1 MENKWFTGEGNTL
14 LKCSTEA
21 KGQIESLGG
30 YIKVAYEA
38 FKGCNQI
45 TKVTLPSSATSIGT
59 AAFAECTN
67 LVAIDLSATHLV
79 FLPEA
84 LFDNCKNLQKIYL
97 PNTIREISDFAFRG
111 CASLKQIE
119 LPDSIQRIGEYAF
132 AGCSSLTEI
141 TNIPE
146 KIDFGQMAFA
156 GCINLRQIDFPSHN
170 TEVPFGLFLYCK
182 SLEEIRLGDKIGRIE
197 DHAFDGCLSL
207 KSVSLPNIDYVGAY
221 AFRRCV
227 LLNDIRLGN
236 SLDNIA
242 AHTFE
247 GCDSLQSIH
256 LSSVSTIG
264 YYAFSKCVSLKEI
277 KLGDNIECVE
287 DHAFDGCVS
296 LHNINLPN
304 VCGIEAYAFRN
315 CISLEVV
322 EIGDKVQDIELCAF
336 NGCKNLHNVRISNN
350 DIDWVG
356 SDTSLIR
363 NTLDNLGVELIE
375 RLFEERTKMEGDD
388 GLTHPH
394 SLETKTPLQVKSIV
408 LSSNSDVITQD
419 DVESICSEENV
430 KYKITIPDGI
440 RQIDNDAFM
449 CCKIEDIDI
458 PESVR
463 EIGESAFNDTGLS
476 VFKCP
481 KGITKIE
488 SGTYAGNNI
497 NVVVIP
503 KHINYI
509 GEYAFNA
516 NPIEKIIIKNPDCEI
531 CLGAFFIG
539 DGLKELH
546 LKNSIPPKNIVDWFW
561 SDVPTDCRPE
571 YFSDCVLYVPKGT
584 AYLYY
589 RHKEKPDYDLL
600 DASWDY
606 SNPYLFFKDIVEE

>member
-1 MENKWFTGEGNTL
+1 MIPFFCKALT
-14 LKCSTEA
+14 
-21 KGQIESLGG
+21 
-30 YIKVAYEA
+30 VR
-38 FKGCNQI
+38 
-45 TKVTLPSSATSIGT
+45 TK
-59 AAFAECTN
+59 
-67 LVAIDLSATHLV
+67 
-79 FLPEA
+79 
-84 LFDNCKNLQKIYL
+84 LQKVKHVKISSFSPYTESTPSL
-97 PNTIREISDFAFRG
+97 FYHYNQKSLTHNELQIRSF
-111 CASLKQIE
+111 
-119 LPDSIQRIGEYAF
+119 
-132 AGCSSLTEI
+132 SSLTEI

-207 KSVSLPNIDYVGAY
+207 KSVSLPNIDYIGAY

-227 LLNDIRLGN
+227 FLNDIRLGN

-242 AHTFE
+242 AHTFD

-264 YYAFSKCVSLKEI
+264 SYAFSKCVSLKEI

-304 VCGIEAYAFRN
+304 VYGIEAYAFRN

-322 EIGDKVQDIELCAF
+322 EIGDKVKGIELCAF

-350 DIDWVG
+350 DIDWTG
-356 SDTSLIR
+356 SDTSLIHD
-363 NTLDNLGVELIE
+363 TLSKFGIELIV
-375 RLFEERTKMEGDD
+375 RYFEEWTKLEKNEQNDD
-388 GLTHPH
+388 GLTDPH
-394 SLETKTPLQVKSIV
+394 SHATTAPLQAAPLQVKSIV

-440 RQIDNDAFM
+440 RRIDNEAFI

-463 EIGESAFNDTGLS
+463 EIGFDAFADTGLS
-476 VFKCP
+476 VFKSP

-488 SGTYAGNNI
+488 GGTYAANNI
-497 NVVVIP
+497 NEVVIP

-509 GEYAFNA
+509 GIYAFNG
-516 NPIEKIIIKNPDCEI
+516 NPIEKIIIRNPNCEI
-531 CLGAFFIG
+531 CEGAFFIG
-539 DGLKELH
+539 NGLKELH
-546 LKNSIPPKNIVDWFW
+546 LKNCIPQNNIASWFW
-561 SDVPTDCRPE
+561 GDVPADYCPE
-571 YFSDCVLYVPKGT
+571 YLSDCVLYVPKGT

-589 RHKEKPDYDLL
+589 GYDEQPEYDTLCL
-600 DASWDY
+600 DDSWDY
-606 SNPYLFFKDIVEE
+606 SNPYLFFKDIEEE